1 MLLFSVAYRNSKKP
15 KTNRR
20 EPRAIF
26 TVARKVVFSLC
37 PCGFQRNTIINTT
50 AISHTMKQMMRVSV
64 TLSRC
69 FVIAAELTR

>member
-1 MLLFSVAYRNSKKP
+1 MI
-15 KTNRR
+15 TG
-20 EPRAIF
+20 
-26 TVARKVVFSLC
+26 ARPVVLPLY
-37 PCGFQRNTIINTT
+37 PCGFQPYTIIDTT